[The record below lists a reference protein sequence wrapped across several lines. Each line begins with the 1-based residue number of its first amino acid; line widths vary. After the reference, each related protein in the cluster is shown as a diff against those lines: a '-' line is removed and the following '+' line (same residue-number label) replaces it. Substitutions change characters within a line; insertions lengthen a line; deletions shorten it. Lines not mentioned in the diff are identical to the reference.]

1 MGSESQSKPSR
12 CVDKRAFGRH
22 VRQLRRARGQT
33 QEALAEGTQLSADT
47 IRRLEHGSF
56 SPSLETLGKV
66 CDGLDLDL
74 STLFGSFELRDRDID
89 REVADALMGLSDR
102 LRDTVLTIAR
112 QLRGYVADRGE

>member
-1 MGSESQSKPSR
+1 MGSESQSRRSR

-33 QEALAEGTQLSADT
+33 QEVLAEDTGLSADT

-66 CDGLDLDL
+66 CNGLDLQL

-89 REVADALMGLSDR
+89 REVADALMGLSDCQ
-102 LRDTVLTIAR
+102 RDTVLKIAR
-112 QLRGYVADRGE
+112 HLRDHALGHGM

>member
-1 MGSESQSKPSR
+1 MGSESQSRPSR

-33 QEALAEGTQLSADT
+33 QESLAEATGLSADT

-66 CDGLDLDL
+66 CDGLDLEL
-74 STLFGSFELRDRDID
+74 STLFGGFELRDRDID
-89 REVADALMGLSDR
+89 REVADALMGLSAR
-102 LRDTVLTIAR
+102 LRDTLLKIAR
-112 QLRGYVADRGE
+112 QLRAHATKNR